1 MKKITLIALVLCLAL
16 TVFAFASCS
25 KSNKGG
31 DATAASTTA
40 PTAASTTGESTTA
53 HVHTPASEYTID
65 RQATCAAAGS
75 KSYHCTVCGEI
86 IPETVL
92 SIDKLDHTPEPTIT
106 VLEKATCNSTGLQAY
121 ICLECGETIDSTI
134 EVIPIDPKA
143 HKITEWTVTEP
154 VNMFHV
160 SGHREGY
167 CPLCEQTIG
176 EDITFEPTIE
186 AFTASS
192 GQYNTDKV
200 YYADVRGDKHFY
212 PTESDP
218 EGNDLLVEFSILWNE
233 TIENFD
239 PSTDCY
245 MCGRYEGGKPLY
257 YFSPVV
263 GCPTSDA
270 AVAGAFEWMGNFKTT
285 VSDAEVTTPATMM
298 APSSNYA
305 DYPNIMGPDEAN
317 PEMGWH
323 RIGIRYHFEL
333 RDGMTG
339 ANMTDYVGIVTVYLD
354 GTAIYK
360 LSTGTLGMQ
369 VKESHLF
376 NAEPDGDN
384 VTYSDT
390 DNWIIPFQI
399 NRATTKTNTT
409 AYLALADIYVSCGK
423 GFVMPVEKV
432 ATPAAATFTLDDMD
446 TPDDTTD
453 DVTCP
458 APIYFK
464 LAD

>member
-1 MKKITLIALVLCLAL
+1 MKRLTLTLAFVLCLIL
-16 TVFAFASCS
+16 CVFAFASCG
-25 KSNKGG
+25 KKKAAATTAEQ
-31 DATAASTTA
+31 ATAAATTA
-40 PTAASTTGESTTA
+40 AQTTAAPATTTTA
-53 HVHTPASEYTID
+53 TPTPPPHE
-65 RQATCAAAGS
+65 
-75 KSYHCTVCGEI
+75 
-86 IPETVL
+86 
-92 SIDKLDHTPEPTIT
+92 HTPEANPT
-106 VLEKATCNSTGLQAY
+106 VDQKPTCSSPGEQSY
-121 ICLECGETIDSTI
+121 YCEECGEKIPGTT
-134 EVIPIDPKA
+134 EPIPIDPKA
-143 HKITEWTVTEP
+143 HRITEWTVTEP

-160 SGHREGY
+160 SGRREGY

-176 EDITFEPTIE
+176 EDLTFEPTIE

-218 EGNDLLVEFSILWNE
+218 EGNDLFVEYSILWNE
-233 TIENFD
+233 TVLNFD
-239 PSTDCY
+239 PASDCY
-245 MCGRYEGGKPLY
+245 MCGRFEGGKPLY

-305 DYPNIMGPDEAN
+305 DYPNIMGADPDH
-317 PEMGWH
+317 PEYGWH
-323 RIGIRYHFEL
+323 RIGIRYHLEL
-333 RDGMTG
+333 IDGRSG
-339 ANMTDYVGIVTVYLD
+339 DALTDYVGTVTVYLD

-360 LSTGTLGMQ
+360 LSTGNLGMQ
-369 VKESHLF
+369 VWESQLF
-376 NAEPDGDN
+376 KAEVVDDN

-399 NRATTKTNTT
+399 NRANAKVNTT

-432 ATPAAATFTLDDMD
+432 ASPEAATLTVA
-446 TPDDTTD
+446 D
-453 DVTCP
+453 DVDLP
-458 APIYFK
+458 APIYFRPVS
-464 LAD
+464 D

>member
-40 PTAASTTGESTTA
+40 PTAAQTTTGESTTA

-192 GQYNTDKV
+192 GQYNTEKA

-233 TIENFD
+233 TVLDFD
-239 PSTDCY
+239 PAGNDY
-245 MCGRYEGGKPLY
+245 MCGRFDKNGPFY

-270 AVAGAFEWMGNFKTT
+270 AVAGAFEWMGNFTT
-285 VSDAEVTTPATMM
+285 PISDSEVTTKPTMCGK
-298 APSSNYA
+298 SSNYD
-305 DYPNIMGPDEAN
+305 DYPNINGADPDH
-317 PEMGWH
+317 PEYGWH
-323 RIGIRYHFEL
+323 RIGVRYHFEL
-333 RDGMTG
+333 LDGKTG
-339 ANMTDYVGIVTVYLD
+339 AELSDYRGTVTVYLD

-360 LSTGTLGMQ
+360 LSTGDKGMQ
-369 VKESHLF
+369 DKEAHLF
-376 NAEPDGDN
+376 NAVRDGDT
-384 VTYSDT
+384 VTYSDV
-390 DNWIIPFQI
+390 DSFVIPFQI
-399 NRATTKTNTT
+399 NRAQAMSDKTV
-409 AYLALADIYVSCGK
+409 YLALADISVTCGK
-423 GFVMPVEKV
+423 SFVMPVEKV
-432 ATPAAATFTLDDMD
+432 ASPEAATLTVADGV
-446 TPDDTTD
+446 
-453 DVTCP
+453 DVP